1 MNISRRSLKLGETIK
16 PLEEKKVYRV
26 EGFSCANCA
35 GKFER
40 NVKELPGVQD
50 AKVNFGASKIA
61 VYGEVTVEELE
72 KAGAFEN
79 LKVASEKPKRQQQ
92 LPLKPIP
99 TDGDTVYRVEGF
111 SCANCAGKFERI
123 VKEIPGV
130 QDAKVNFG
138 ASKIS
143 VTGEASIEELEKAGA
158 FENLKVSLN
167 TPSYASTPSENG
179 KEPTKKNVP
188 FYKKHSTLLYA
199 TLFIVFGYLSQFVNG
214 EENLINSLLFVASI
228 VIGGFSLFKV
238 GFQNLTRFDFD
249 MKTLMTVAV
258 IGAAIIGEWAEA
270 SVVVILFA
278 ISEALERFSM
288 DKARQSIRSLM
299 DIAPKEALVRRN
311 GQEIMI
317 HVEDIVI
324 GDIMIVKPGQKIAMD
339 GTVVSGYSA
348 VNQAAIT
355 GESVPVAKAIE
366 DEVFAGTLNEEG
378 LLEVRI
384 TKLVE
389 DTTISKIIHLVE
401 EAQGERAPAQA
412 FIDKFAKYYTPI
424 IIVIAGLVAVVP
436 PLFFDGGWET
446 WVYQGLSV
454 LVVGCPCALVISTP
468 ISIVSAIG
476 NAAKKGVLIKGGIYL
491 EEMGGLKAIAF
502 DKTGTLTKGI
512 PVVTDFIV
520 LNNQTDEKE
529 LLSIVTALEYRSQHP
544 LASAIMKKAE
554 EENVSYS
561 NVTVENFSSIT
572 GKGIKGSVNGSTY
585 YIGSPKLFKELTTS
599 NFEENLEKKV
609 TTLQNQGKTAMVI
622 GTEREV
628 LGVIA
633 VADEVR
639 ESSKEI
645 MQKLHQLGIKKT
657 IMLTGD
663 NKGTANAI
671 GNHVGVSEIQAEL
684 MPQDK
689 LDFIKQLRSEY
700 GKVAMVGDGVND
712 APALAASTVGI
723 AMGGAGTDTAL
734 ETADVALMGD
744 DLRKL
749 PFTIKLSR
757 KALNIIKANIIFAIG
772 IKLIALLLVI
782 PGWLT
787 LWIAIASDMGATL
800 VVALNSLRLMRVKE

>member
-1 MNISRRSLKLGETIK
+1 MSEATKE
-16 PLEEKKVYRV
+16 LEDKKVFRV
-26 EGFSCANCA
+26 DGFSCANCA

-50 AKVNFGASKIA
+50 AKVNFGASKIS
-61 VYGEVTVEELE
+61 VFGEATVEELE

-79 LKVASEKPKRQQQ
+79 LKVTPEKPKRQVTLQ
-92 LPLKPIP
+92 P
-99 TDGDTVYRVEGF
+99 TESQPVEEAKNIYRVEGF
-111 SCANCAGKFERI
+111 SCANCAGKFERN

-143 VTGEASIEELEKAGA
+143 VVGEATIEQLEEAGA
-158 FENLKVSLN
+158 FENLKVRPDKPIRQVEQTN
-167 TPSYASTPSENG
+167 RDNHEVK
-179 KEPTKKNVP
+179 KEEKVP

-199 TLFIVFGYLSQFVNG
+199 VLFIAFGYTSLFVNG
-214 EENLINSLLFVASI
+214 EDNLITSLLFIASI
-228 VIGGFSLFKV
+228 VIGGYSLFKV
-238 GFQNLTRFDFD
+238 GFKNLRRLDFD

-270 SVVVILFA
+270 SIVVILFA

-288 DKARQSIRSLM
+288 DRARQSIRSLM

-311 GQEIMI
+311 GQEMTI
-317 HVEDIVI
+317 HVDDIAV

-339 GTVVSGYSA
+339 GVVIKGNSS
-348 VNQAAIT
+348 VNQATIT
-355 GESVPVAKAIE
+355 GESVPVGKTVD

-378 LLEVRI
+378 LLEVKI

-389 DTTISKIIHLVE
+389 DTTISKIIELVE
-401 EAQGERAPAQA
+401 EAQAERAPSQA
-412 FIDKFAKYYTPI
+412 FVDKFAKYYTPI
-424 IIVIAGLVAVVP
+424 IMIIAALVAVVP
-436 PLFFDGGWET
+436 PLFFDGSWST

-476 NAAKKGVLIKGGIYL
+476 NAAKKGVLIKGGVYL
-491 EEMGGLKAIAF
+491 EEMGALKAIAF
-502 DKTGTLTKGI
+502 DKTGTLTKGV
-512 PVVTDFIV
+512 PVVTDYKM
-520 LNNQTDEKE
+520 LNNNVNSND
-529 LLSIVTALEYRSQHP
+529 LLAVITALETRSQHP
-544 LASAIMKKAE
+544 LASAIIKKADQ
-554 EENVSYS
+554 ENIAYS
-561 NVTVENFSSIT
+561 DVLVEDFSSIT
-572 GKGIKGSVNGSTY
+572 GKGIMGTVNGTTY
-585 YIGSPKLFKELTTS
+585 YIGSPKLFKELAVS
-599 NFEENLEKKV
+599 NFDSNQESAV
-609 TTLQNQGKTAMVI
+609 TELQNQGKTAMVI
-622 GTEREV
+622 GTDKEV

-639 ESSKEI
+639 ESSKEVI
-645 MQKLHQLGIKKT
+645 QKLHQLGIKKT

-663 NKGTANAI
+663 NKGTAKAI
-671 GNHVGVSEIQAEL
+671 GSHVGVSEIQAEL
-684 MPQDK
+684 MPEDK
-689 LDFIKQLRSEY
+689 LNYIKQLRSDF
-700 GKVAMVGDGVND
+700 GNVAMVGDGVND

-749 PFTIKLSR
+749 PFTVKLSR
-757 KALNIIKANIIFAIG
+757 KALNIIKANITFAIG
-772 IKLIALLLVI
+772 IKLLALLLVV

-787 LWIAIASDMGATL
+787 LWIAILSDMGATL
-800 VVALNSLRLMRVKE
+800 LVSLNSMRLMRVKE